1 MRSHSALY
9 VDAGYLLS
17 SAATRL
23 TGSSLRRG
31 IEADYKALIA
41 ALAEVVEGSSGLPLL
56 RVYWYDAARDGK
68 ATSVQE
74 EISLLPNV
82 KMRLG
87 RIGVDGEQKGVD
99 LRIGLDLVGH
109 SRGGRVDVMYLLSG
123 DDDLTEAVEE
133 AQAQGVQVVVL
144 AVPSA
149 SQSPHG
155 VSRHLLYAADGLHLL
170 DPDILDQTI
179 APSTPV
185 SVTNYSDT
193 ATNDEVT
200 PSPPPT
206 TRSAPL
212 RPSPAAVAKISS
224 ILTASSSSHAESKP
238 VASRSQDVS
247 TQDPEELNE
256 KIKIVARKTFEAW
269 VTTATLDQQEEL
281 RTGRPSIPRDL
292 DRALLVDLSG
302 SLGEFALSD
311 AMRFALRARFW
322 ETVDSGHDS

>member
-17 SAATRL
+17 SAATRV

-31 IEADYKALIA
+31 IEVDYEALIA
-41 ALAEVVEGSSGLPLL
+41 ALTKVVEGNSGLPLL

-74 EISLLPNV
+74 GISLLPNV
-82 KMRLG
+82 KLRLG

-109 SRGGRVDVMYLLSG
+109 SRGGRVDVMYLLSV

-133 AQAQGVQVVVL
+133 AQAQGVQVTVL
-144 AVPSA
+144 AVPTGA
-149 SQSPHG
+149 QLPHG
-155 VSRHLLYAADGLHLL
+155 VSRHLLYAADGLTLL
-170 DPDILDQTI
+170 DADILDRTI

-185 SVTNYSDT
+185 SVTSHSDT
-193 ATNDEVT
+193 AASDEMT
-200 PSPPPT
+200 PSLPPT
-206 TRSAPL
+206 IQSPPL

-224 ILTASSSSHAESKP
+224 ILTARPFSHAEAGP
-238 VASRSQDVS
+238 VGSRAQEVS
-247 TQDPEELNE
+247 MRDPEELSE
-256 KIKIVARKTFEAW
+256 MITTVAQKTFEAW

-281 RTGRPSIPRDL
+281 RAGRPSIPRDL

-322 ETVDSGHDS
+322 ESVDSGRGS